1 MRHAR
6 PFQFVF
12 VLAAGTLLAL
22 NAQSDPIVNTV
33 LNENIVIETDTFETA
48 GGSVLFTTNGVGYSS
63 WLSPNIAAD
72 LAADT
77 TLPLQIQST
86 ASLIPQ
92 VSELELL
99 TNPITGNAYL
109 VINGAGPAIENQT
122 GTEDLQLDSELETA
136 GGPGYS
142 TIGSPITTSVGEWSY
157 STSATEPNGSTL
169 DGTVNFQVSD
179 INIIERP
186 IGAATPE
193 PSMAILLGAA
203 LCLLVLYRSVFPHRN
218 RRRLST
224 EGTK

>member
-6 PFQFVF
+6 PFQFFF

-22 NAQSDPIVNTV
+22 KAPSDPIVNTV
-33 LNENIVIETDTFETA
+33 LNENIVVETDTFESA

-92 VSELELL
+92 VSELEFLS
-99 TNPITGNAYL
+99 NPITGNAYL
-109 VINGAGPAIENQT
+109 VIDGAGPAIENQT
-122 GTEDLQLDSELETA
+122 GTEYQQLDSELEMA

-142 TIGSPITTSVGEWSY
+142 TIGSPITTTVGEWSY
-157 STSATEPNGSTL
+157 TTSATEPNGSTL

-179 INIIERP
+179 INIVERP

-203 LCLLVLYRSVFPHRN
+203 LCLLVLYRSVFPHRK